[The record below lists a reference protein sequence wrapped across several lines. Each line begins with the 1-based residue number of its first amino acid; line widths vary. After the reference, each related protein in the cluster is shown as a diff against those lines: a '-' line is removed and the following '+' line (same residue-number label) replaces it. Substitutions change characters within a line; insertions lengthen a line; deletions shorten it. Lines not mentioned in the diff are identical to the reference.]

1 LNSKIIDRVALKE
14 IVDRLKADGKK
25 VVFTNGC
32 FDILH
37 VGHLRYLQHARGL
50 GECLVIGLNTD
61 EAVRNLKGSE
71 RPFVPENER
80 AEMMAGLECV
90 DYVVIFKEPTPIE
103 ILGELKPDIHVKGG
117 DYVLSQIPEAR
128 FVQEYGGEVVIVPQI
143 AGKSTSRLVS
153 HVRSVASTGA
163 LGRDKKSRVV
173 GIIPA
178 RLASTR
184 LPNKPLLDIAGKP
197 LIQRVYERAKSV
209 KSLDEVVV
217 ATPDPEIAS
226 CVEGF
231 GGKAVI
237 TSPMHPTGTDR
248 LAEAA
253 RTIESD
259 VVVNIQGD
267 EPLFDPNAVNALVK
281 MMLDSADADM
291 GSLMTPTSPG
301 EENDPSV
308 VKVVTDKQGF
318 ALYFSRSVIPF
329 PRNGESA
336 VYRKHV
342 GIYAYRRNFLIILG
356 SIKQSSLETSES
368 LEQLRV
374 LENGYG
380 IRMVEIPSGSEA
392 SVDTPE
398 DLERV
403 RAILS

>member
-1 LNSKIIDRVALKE
+1 VALKE

>member
-1 LNSKIIDRVALKE
+1 MNSKIIDRVALKE

>member
-1 LNSKIIDRVALKE
+1 MALKE